1 MGEPSLPAENPL
13 PLQQGQPLRWGFLNR
28 TVRIVRGRIPHVKR
42 ISYGLVR
49 KLSPSCQMSNNP
61 LGRPRE
67 FSSEEALIAANLVF
81 AEKGFEGASLADLT
95 KAMGINRTNMYA
107 TFGNKEQLFRLTM
120 ERFTQAG
127 AKHIEECLAAG
138 TAREGVER
146 VLRESVKRFTDPHG
160 PGVCFLTQEPL
171 TGSDASDETRQYAG
185 RKRAAIE
192 LALRDLFDRAIQ
204 GGELPHKVS
213 SEGPARF
220 YAVVIQGLAL
230 QAQHG
235 STREQL
241 LSVVD
246 MAMASWPGADS
257 KSGKH

>member
-1 MGEPSLPAENPL
+1 
-13 PLQQGQPLRWGFLNR
+13 
-28 TVRIVRGRIPHVKR
+28 
-42 ISYGLVR
+42 
-49 KLSPSCQMSNNP
+49 
-61 LGRPRE
+61 
-67 FSSEEALIAANLVF
+67 
-81 AEKGFEGASLADLT
+81 
-95 KAMGINRTNMYA
+95 MYA

-146 VLRESVKRFTDPHG
+146 VLREGVKRFTDPHG

-192 LALRDLFDRAIQ
+192 LALRDLFDRAIK

-235 STREQL
+235 GTREQL

>member
-1 MGEPSLPAENPL
+1 
-13 PLQQGQPLRWGFLNR
+13 
-28 TVRIVRGRIPHVKR
+28 
-42 ISYGLVR
+42 
-49 KLSPSCQMSNNP
+49 MSKNP

-67 FSSEEALIAANLVF
+67 FSSEEALIAATLVF

-95 KAMGINRTNMYA
+95 KAMGINRTSMYA

-146 VLRESVKRFTDPHG
+146 VLREGVKRFTDPHG
-160 PGVCFLTQEPL
+160 PGVCLLTQEPL

-192 LALRDLFDRAIQ
+192 LALRDLFDRAIK

-213 SEGPARF
+213 SEGLARF

-235 STREQL
+235 GTREQL

>member
-1 MGEPSLPAENPL
+1 
-13 PLQQGQPLRWGFLNR
+13 
-28 TVRIVRGRIPHVKR
+28 
-42 ISYGLVR
+42 
-49 KLSPSCQMSNNP
+49 MSKNP

-67 FSSEEALIAANLVF
+67 FSSEEALIAATLVF

-95 KAMGINRTNMYA
+95 KAMGINRTSMYA

-146 VLRESVKRFTDPHG
+146 VLREGVKRFTDPHG

-192 LALRDLFDRAIQ
+192 LALRDLFDRAIK

-213 SEGPARF
+213 SEGLARF

-230 QAQHG
+230 QSPSEYRGHRPQDSVLSDDQGNRDPARGPESPPALLHRLEHAVAHDAALVG
-235 STREQL
+235 S
-241 LSVVD
+241 
-246 MAMASWPGADS
+246 
-257 KSGKH
+257 

>member
-1 MGEPSLPAENPL
+1 MSK
-13 PLQQGQPLRWGFLNR
+13 NR
-28 TVRIVRGRIPHVKR
+28 
-42 ISYGLVR
+42 
-49 KLSPSCQMSNNP
+49 

-67 FSSEEALIAANLVF
+67 FSSEEAFIAATVVF

-95 KAMGINRTNMYA
+95 KAMGINRTSMYA
-107 TFGNKEQLFRLTM
+107 TFGNKEQLFRLTT

-138 TAREGVER
+138 KAREGVER
-146 VLRESVKRFTDPHG
+146 VLREGVKRFTDPHG

-192 LALRDLFDRAIQ
+192 LALRDLFDREIK

-213 SEGPARF
+213 SEGLGRRQADAARPACDDRN
-220 YAVVIQGLAL
+220 LTL
-230 QAQHG
+230 QSIH
-235 STREQL
+235 
-241 LSVVD
+241 
-246 MAMASWPGADS
+246 M
-257 KSGKH
+257 

>member
-1 MGEPSLPAENPL
+1 
-13 PLQQGQPLRWGFLNR
+13 
-28 TVRIVRGRIPHVKR
+28 
-42 ISYGLVR
+42 
-49 KLSPSCQMSNNP
+49 MSKNP

-67 FSSEEALIAANLVF
+67 FSSEEAFIAATVVF

-95 KAMGINRTNMYA
+95 KAMGINRTSMYA
-107 TFGNKEQLFRLTM
+107 TFGNKEQLFRLTT

-127 AKHIEECLAAG
+127 ARYIEECLAAG
-138 TAREGVER
+138 KAREGVER
-146 VLRESVKRFTDPHG
+146 VLREGVKRFTDPHG

-192 LALRDLFDRAIQ
+192 LALRDLFDRAIK

-213 SEGPARF
+213 SEGLARF

-235 STREQL
+235 GTREQL